1 MAALSWIT
9 VIVLA
14 SDWIV
19 RFGLAV
25 RVIMRRSAVPVALAW
40 LLILL
45 FMPFAGIVLYLLIGE
60 NRLGQRRVHRYTRLS
75 AEIDGE
81 TVAMWRHHHLDWEP
95 EEDSYRQAARMGT
108 AVSGLPPLTG
118 NALELLSESATM
130 LDRLIADIDASTHH
144 CHLLYYI
151 WMHASRGLDVAE
163 ALMRAA
169 QRGVQCRVIVDAV
182 GSKTFYRSP
191 VVERLRQAGVQVHE
205 ALPVNPVRMLF
216 ARIDLR
222 NHRKLAVIDGRI
234 GYVGSQNITDDTF
247 KFNPRTGIGPWIDA
261 TLRLEGP
268 AAHALQTV
276 FLRDWLLDSD
286 EQFDSLEPFFPEEVL
301 RQDGGSVLHVIPSG
315 PGTRLDAVHQS
326 FLSTIY
332 AAREELVITTP
343 YFVPDEATKA
353 ALCMAAMRGVEVLI
367 VVPERL
373 DAPLVAAAARSHYLD
388 LLDAGVKIYHYHAG
402 LLHAKTMTADRK
414 LAIIGSANVDMRS
427 FWLNFEIT
435 LFVYDT
441 DFSSLVRF
449 MQKDYLNKSHRVR
462 RDEWMKRSVVLRFA
476 DNCAQLISPLL

>member
-1 MAALSWIT
+1 MTPLSWIT
-9 VIVLA
+9 ILVLA
-14 SDWIV
+14 SDWII
-19 RFGLAV
+19 RIGLAL
-25 RVIMRRSAVPVALAW
+25 RVIMRRSSVPVTLAW

-45 FMPFAGIVLYLLIGE
+45 FMPFVGIGIYLLIGE
-60 NRLGQRRVHRYTRLS
+60 NRLGHSRVQRYQRVS
-75 AEIDGE
+75 EEIDGE
-81 TVAMWRHHHLDWEP
+81 TATMWRHHHLDWEP
-95 EEDSYRQAARMGT
+95 QEDSYRQAARMGA
-108 AVSGLPPLTG
+108 AVSGLPPLMG
-118 NALELLSESATM
+118 NAIELLSSTSGM
-130 LDRLIADIDASTHH
+130 LDRLIADIDAATHH

-151 WMHASRGLDVAE
+151 WMKSGRGVDVGNA
-163 ALMRAA
+163 MIRAA

-182 GSKTFYRSP
+182 GSKAFVRSDLA
-191 VVERLRQAGVQVHE
+191 RRMRDAGVKVVQ
-205 ALPVNPVRMLF
+205 ALPVNPIRMLL

-222 NHRKLAVIDGRI
+222 NHRKLAVIDGSI
-234 GYVGSQNITDDTF
+234 GYVGSQNITDETF

-286 EQFDSLEPFFPEEVL
+286 EEFDSFESYFPDDPPT
-301 RQDGGSVLHVIPSG
+301 RRGGAVLHVIPSG
-315 PGTRLDAVHQS
+315 PGTPLDAVHQS
-326 FLSTIY
+326 FLATIY

-353 ALCMAAMRGVEVLI
+353 ALCMAAMRGVEVVI
-367 VVPERL
+367 VVPQRL

-388 LLDAGVKIYHYHAG
+388 LLDAGVRIYEYTSG

-435 LFVYDT
+435 LFIYDD

-449 MQKDYLNKSHRVR
+449 MQVDYLNQSREVR
-462 RDEWMKRSVVLRFA
+462 RDNWSRRSVVLRFA
-476 DNCAQLISPLL
+476 DNCAQIFSPLL